1 MLCRFYA
8 HPGAERGNALQL
20 ANRAADCVLSCGTR
34 LIIVDD
40 VHFLDM
46 GRRDGREVANH
57 FKWLSNQF
65 PVTFLFVG
73 VGLRQRGLLTEGL
86 SPSDAALA
94 QTARRWTPLSLGP
107 FEIATDEGRRT
118 WRRLLLAI
126 ERMVVLA
133 DKHQG
138 MVAEDLAGYLYS
150 RSTGHFA
157 SLMTILM
164 RGCQRAIRTGQERLT
179 RELLDGVKNDEAAE
193 LARRELEAAME
204 HGLLSAPAGRLPAW
218 HDVAR
223 ARPSAT
229 EPTSAPC
236 PSDSLRH
243 RVSHWTAGLLRTSVR
258 LAIPL
263 QDLVAAFGFVEGFA
277 RQSARSIALGHN
289 VGDREALA
297 RAAAIEGSALALL
310 WEPWA
315 RYTDA
320 ATDRFT
326 GRGQRRMAVPLEWS
340 RFCPACLAANG
351 GRWKFVWRLPW
362 HTACAGHRSLLLD
375 QCPACA
381 STHVGPLIRIWR
393 ESPERRPGAA
403 MTSPQPPRRRTSIWR
418 RSSPCNGPSIPPLP
432 QTPLIGRAS
441 SPGGSRR
448 CDRHRRPPGRRFPG
462 AEQCRRPGPG
472 NGTRPDPGLA
482 PLHGRGG
489 RRVCPAGGPGRS
501 RSGSGSPVMGR
512 GGRHDRP
519 IRCRVRHE
527 HAPRRPTALAKH
539 HHSPATD

>member
-1 MLCRFYA
+1 MTIVSEERDYTLSLKEGWFSSLEAEARAQPPARSRAELAKMGKAERAGYEEKRSVWHANLGPISTPQMVAFQADLDEIVEANRQDGDKVKGAAVLDAYPGLGKTTAAVTFGRSFHRRQIDLYGPSTPGGHQRIPVVYLGLTANTTIRSLNAMLCRFYA

-118 WRRLLLAI
+118 WHRLLLTI

-164 RGCQRAIRTGQERLT
+164 RGCQRAVRTGQERLT

-193 LARRELEAAME
+193 LARRELEAALE
-204 HGLLSAPAGRLPAW
+204 HGLLSARHAPAG
-218 HDVAR
+218 
-223 ARPSAT
+223 
-229 EPTSAPC
+229 
-236 PSDSLRH
+236 
-243 RVSHWTAGLLRTSVR
+243 
-258 LAIPL
+258 
-263 QDLVAAFGFVEGFA
+263 AA
-277 RQSARSIALGHN
+277 
-289 VGDREALA
+289 
-297 RAAAIEGSALALL
+297 
-310 WEPWA
+310 
-315 RYTDA
+315 
-320 ATDRFT
+320 
-326 GRGQRRMAVPLEWS
+326 
-340 RFCPACLAANG
+340 
-351 GRWKFVWRLPW
+351 
-362 HTACAGHRSLLLD
+362 
-375 QCPACA
+375 
-381 STHVGPLIRIWR
+381 
-393 ESPERRPGAA
+393 
-403 MTSPQPPRRRTSIWR
+403 
-418 RSSPCNGPSIPPLP
+418 
-432 QTPLIGRAS
+432 
-441 SPGGSRR
+441 
-448 CDRHRRPPGRRFPG
+448 
-462 AEQCRRPGPG
+462 
-472 NGTRPDPGLA
+472 
-482 PLHGRGG
+482 
-489 RRVCPAGGPGRS
+489 
-501 RSGSGSPVMGR
+501 
-512 GGRHDRP
+512 
-519 IRCRVRHE
+519 
-527 HAPRRPTALAKH
+527 
-539 HHSPATD
+539 